1 MKSVKSYQCD
11 RHQLNFLTEDSIKQ
25 HYLDEH
31 RRVPNKFFTK
41 PIDMKIFQRRVWN
54 SIWNKRE
61 TLEDM
66 GTFSLYH
73 CKDHKIFTFY
83 RSKMDKHIAE
93 HENHPKEMVI
103 PIPGNQLFYFVR
115 TMRHI
120 YAKKTSIE
128 LM

>member
-66 GTFSLYH
+66 VLFH
-73 CKDHKIFTFY
+73 CTTVKIIRLQHF
-83 RSKMDKHIAE
+83 IAR
-93 HENHPKEMVI
+93 K
-103 PIPGNQLFYFVR
+103 
-115 TMRHI
+115 
-120 YAKKTSIE
+120 
-128 LM
+128 

>member
-1 MKSVKSYQCD
+1 MKSVKSYCCA
-11 RHQLNFLTEDSIKQ
+11 RHQINFNSEEGIKQ
-25 HYLDEH
+25 HFREEH
-31 RRVPNKFFTK
+31 RRVPNRFLIK

-54 SIWNKRE
+54 SIWKKRE
-61 TLEDM
+61 KLEDM
-66 GTFSLYH
+66 GTFPLYH